1 MRRRVYAES
10 LKRVG
15 ELTKFPENAGS
26 WYVCDEYEL
35 REESVFARYP
45 VGPPFKGKDW
55 DWKGW
60 KSYRPLE
67 DVPDLFFKL
76 AYLYEEPDFEE
87 AVLAFCH
94 RYGVLGGGSSRTV
107 GWLHKTHLS
116 WFREEAKRALGI
128 LRMYEAVL
136 NRDWQQAELLLLRGH
151 VQEII
156 ELVGTDQQL
165 LAGLRKDLS
174 DEDLPGVYLQDALIG
189 SVIMVQATVNKVCRP
204 AAVFA
209 ESVFFPEA
217 DPSGIKGVWE
227 FNNLVGAAYL
237 QMYWLMTS
245 GGTLTRCEYCG
256 RVMSL
261 GRPQP
266 EGRKRRQDKR
276 FCDDACRQA
285 HHRAKKR
292 ALPSP

>member
-136 NRDWQQAELLLLRGH
+136 NRDWQQAKPLLREH
-151 VQEII
+151 PEIV
-156 ELVGTDQQL
+156 ELVGTDEL
-165 LAGLRKDLS
+165 LTGITRKDLTGS
-174 DEDLPGVYLQDALIG
+174 YVLQDALIG
-189 SVIMVQATVNKVCRP
+189 SVTMV
-204 AAVFA
+204 
-209 ESVFFPEA
+209 
-217 DPSGIKGVWE
+217 
-227 FNNLVGAAYL
+227 
-237 QMYWLMTS
+237 
-245 GGTLTRCEYCG
+245 
-256 RVMSL
+256 
-261 GRPQP
+261 
-266 EGRKRRQDKR
+266 
-276 FCDDACRQA
+276 
-285 HHRAKKR
+285 
-292 ALPSP
+292 

>member
-26 WYVCDEYEL
+26 WYVCDEYEI
-35 REESVFARYP
+35 RGDWVVARYP
-45 VGPPFKGKDW
+45 GPPFTGDW

-60 KSYRPLE
+60 RSYRPLE

-87 AVLAFCH
+87 ATLAFCH
-94 RYGVLGGGSSRTV
+94 RYGVLGGRSSRAG
-107 GWLHKTHLS
+107 GWLHKTPLP
-116 WFREEAKRALGI
+116 WFREEAKRALGM

-136 NRDWQQAELLLLRGH
+136 NRDWQQALPLLREHGE
-151 VQEII
+151 EIVD
-156 ELVGTDQQL
+156 LVGTDEL
-165 LAGLRKDLS
+165 LAGLRKDLPA
-174 DEDLPGVYLQDALIG
+174 EDLPGSYLQDALIG
-189 SVIMVQATVNKVCRP
+189 SVTMVEATVNKVCRP

-217 DPSGIKGVWE
+217 DPSGVKGIWE
-227 FNNLVGAAYL
+227 FHNLTGAAYL

-266 EGRKRRQDKR
+266 EGRKRRQDRK
-276 FCDDACRQA
+276 FCDDACHQA
-285 HHRAKKR
+285 HHRSKKKK
-292 ALPSP
+292 